1 MFASTSDPWVP
12 QPGKSVLTCGI
23 LAVNESLGL
32 RYSDKYFEDLIGD
45 VQKVL
50 EPLSLEFR
58 QMMSEDDGQP
68 ICAIVCYFC
77 ISDTYE
83 SSLILKLVSLD
94 QS

>member
-1 MFASTSDPWVP
+1 MFASISDQQVLQSGRSALTSE
-12 QPGKSVLTCGI
+12 SI
-23 LAVNESLGL
+23 AVNESLGL
-32 RYSDKYFEDLIGD
+32 SYSDKYFEDMIGD